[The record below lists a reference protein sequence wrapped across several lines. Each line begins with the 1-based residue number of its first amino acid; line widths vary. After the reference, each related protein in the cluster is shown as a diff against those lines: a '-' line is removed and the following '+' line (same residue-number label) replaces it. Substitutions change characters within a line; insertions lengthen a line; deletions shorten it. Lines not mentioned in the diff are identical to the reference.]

1 MNDALDANPC
11 AGPRQQAGREE
22 QQATGLQTQGGC
34 SAAAALSRLRCS
46 EDGEMFVLGTQA
58 ARAAAWHRVLWGL
71 AVQGWAENP
80 QGVRSIKGDGAAA

>member
-11 AGPRQQAGREE
+11 ACPRQQAGREE

-58 ARAAAWHRVLWGL
+58 AHAAAWHRVLWGL
-71 AVQGWAENP
+71 P
-80 QGVRSIKGDGAAA
+80 CKGGRKIPEG